1 MTQMSQNEAIG
12 NGRSMW
18 RRRLSALMILIILMG
33 TFAPFTIA
41 SQVLAEPQTAPTTNH
56 LTLKVVNADDASVIS
71 EFKYLINIDNTGNP
85 FQPRN
90 AGCSPEDAGYPDS
103 CDWPSI
109 REVPAAAPIYTQG
122 NQDDFNGNILNG
134 LDLPDGKYLISV
146 MANGYKMGGAHFTVP
161 LQGSGE
167 VTVSLAPNP
176 LPAATMRIKVFEDN
190 ASVNGQFD
198 TDEHGLEGF
207 RVIIN
212 DIAGQVST
220 DVFGNPLCT
229 TYDAN
234 GNPTGINTYGC
245 TISDAN
251 GDMAIPNLGPNR
263 YDVLVAPPPG
273 TDWTETTTLEGSPS
287 WDTWLQEG
295 ATGLDNEF
303 VVAAETFPWTM
314 FGFVRP
320 MNNLNSSATG
330 GISGTLVAAS
340 VYLPQQGA
348 LPYFGDIWTGFT
360 GTKVTGPI
368 TDGWVALSD
377 LQNGDQAVYV
387 GRANPDGTFA
397 ITNVP
402 DGNYLFTWWDTNLH
416 YILDWMQVT
425 VSDGQMTDI
434 GTPMLTGWFTK
445 VEGYVFNDINS
456 NGKRDPGE
464 PGISDYLVVLKD
476 RDNSEIDRM
485 SIAAITDATG
495 YYVFEKA
502 YPMGSWMVLEAYS
515 DRYYTTGVTYQVE
528 NQPEPTTVLGSG
540 VDVGFLPMLGQSGR
554 LDWGVRPYARG
565 TNGGIVGTVF
575 YDVTRN
581 ELDARYQ
588 AVEAWAPGIPG
599 LLVTLSKP
607 VYCGTNV
614 GVPCDPTDTFELAP
628 DGSIAKDPAAGGV
641 ACGTNPGEPCDPTGT
656 WELDSSGNY
665 KVGPI
670 ISTAITETWEQPTD
684 CIARDAHG
692 NPLVYPTDQ
701 AVLPPDPTGKRCLE
715 GPLMGTQFQNGFAT
729 LDGNYGFDTV
739 YSGFGS
745 TADPVGVDIPAGDYL
760 VEVVVPTDS
769 LGRPMYQVVREED
782 INIFGGDE
790 FTPAV
795 PPPPC
800 AGPMH
805 VVDVAGVGADGPN
818 AVDNPSFAE
827 AGGSV
832 FEGTQKPLC
841 NVKLVTLNNGKS
853 VAPAFTFF
861 TEVPI
866 PGKWKGYIIDDLTV
880 STNPQ
885 DLMFGEK
892 AGAPLMPIGIY
903 DFKNRLVATMTSD
916 PNGVFEILLPSTN
929 TVNCPSP
936 SGVCPNVYYMLGND
950 PSLPG
955 YNPQYRTIGASFE
968 IYSGLIIPSDLAPT
982 QIVPGVLA
990 GGSLF
995 SSPPQCQLDDA
1006 TPQLFRVSQPY
1017 GPRNSTFT
1025 ITGLGFGASVGRAT
1039 LDGIPLIISSWS
1051 DTSITAK
1058 VPTNVPFGPHQ
1069 LTITALNGKSTVN
1082 GLKFHVTGTSY
1093 NPLIFEVGPGKP
1105 YATIQ
1110 AAVDAASASPSA
1122 RPKLVV
1128 VYPSATGMYLENI
1141 VMYSKISLQG
1151 VGPGGRYA
1159 DNTVVPGSVIDG
1171 RGVAGDTPYSQA
1183 WKTFI
1188 SGLTWSGNQAIFEG
1202 PVVYVVAEDG
1212 EFTSANPASIDGF
1225 VIQGGDQ
1232 QGFPNQRVPNTD
1244 PSVHELS
1251 GVQGGGIYV
1260 NGYARYLQITNNILQ
1275 SNGGAYG
1282 GAIRLGTPHLPD
1294 EYNDSQNDFIRIAH
1308 NRILANGGTNLAGAV
1323 AIFSGA
1329 EGYEVTAND
1338 VCGNFSAEYG
1348 GGISHY
1354 GLSPN
1359 GSIHHNRIYFNRS
1372 YDEGGGIMI
1381 AGELPADPNLL
1392 TPGAGAVDVYANLI
1406 QNNLANDDGGGLRFL
1421 MAGNF
1426 PYNVYNNIIVNNIS
1440 THEGG
1445 GVSLNDAP
1453 DVRFFNNTVMKNIT
1467 TATAMTSNG
1476 QPAPAGLSTSRNSNL
1491 LQATLPAGSPIFS
1504 EPLLFNNIF
1513 WDNRAGTFVGSTV
1526 AGIGLPGDPH
1536 PINQWD
1542 LGVSDGIGLLSPTNS
1557 ILQVTTGTVPDASN
1571 IVGADPLVVSTYDTS
1586 VRALPW
1592 RGNPRFVD
1600 ILMITTDATPN
1611 LLGDYHLADGSP
1623 AIDAGAASKNGVNA
1637 PSQDFDRG
1645 LRPSEAGY
1653 EIGADETPVIADLS
1667 ITKTDNLTT
1676 VSPGDQVLYTIT
1688 ATNNGPSA
1696 VNGAVIRDVFPTP
1709 SPLSGPIIWTCTT
1722 TGGATCGGSGTGSG
1736 NINRTVNMPVGSTV
1750 TFTTTSGT
1758 VAASA
1763 SGQLSNTATV
1773 DAPLGVLESDL
1784 ANNTATDTDTIVT
1797 ISDLSITKTDNLY
1810 AALPGGTVKY
1820 TIVVTNNGPHAVA
1833 GATVTDNFS
1842 ADFTS
1847 VSWTCSATNGS
1858 SCAAV
1863 INNGNSL
1870 SASLNLANG
1879 GKATL
1884 TAIAAVS
1891 PSVSGSISN
1900 TASVTVPANTV
1911 DPNPANDSATDTDII
1926 PGPFPT
1932 LGILDNF
1939 NRANGPLGVNWS
1951 GCTGTN
1957 VYRIDGNNVQVRTNG
1972 FVYWNADT
1980 FGANQ
1985 EAYLTFNKVVPSAT
1999 EHDILLKARNFPTTC
2014 TNPDGTASV
2023 IEILYDP
2030 NPNPLNSRVQVWTL
2044 TPAAFA
2050 SPGWRLRATFNGV
2063 NFANGDV
2070 LGARTYEDGTV
2081 IVYKNGVPIGIVN
2094 VTLPNGSVAGW
2105 PASLAADGGQLG
2117 VWFLRSTGFAVPNDA
2132 RFDDFG
2138 GGTLP

>member
-1 MTQMSQNEAIG
+1 MTQSTPMNTIRTRG
-12 NGRSMW
+12 NAW
-18 RRRLSALMILIILMG
+18 RRSASLLMILIMLMG
-33 TFAPFTIA
+33 TFAPFTFA
-41 SQVLAEPQTAPTTNH
+41 SPARAEPEAAPTTNH
-56 LTLKVVNADDASVIS
+56 FTLKVVDASNSSAIS
-71 EFKYLINIDNTGNP
+71 EFKYLINVDNTGDP

-109 REVPAAAPIYTQG
+109 RAIPAFAPIYAQG

-134 LDLPDGKYLISV
+134 LDLPDGKYLVSV
-146 MANGYKMGGAHFTVP
+146 MVNGYKMGGAHFTVP

-167 VTVSLAPNP
+167 VTVALQPNP

-207 RVIIN
+207 HVIIN

-229 TYDAN
+229 IYDAN
-234 GNPTGINTYGC
+234 GDPAGINTYGC
-245 TISDAN
+245 TTSDAN

-263 YDVLVAPPPG
+263 YDVVVVPPPG

-303 VVAAETFPWTM
+303 VVAAEPFPWTM

-320 MNNLNSSATG
+320 MDNLNSSATG
-330 GISGTLVAAS
+330 GISGTLISVS
-340 VYLPQQGA
+340 VYQPPQGA
-348 LPYFGDIWTGFT
+348 LPYFGDIWSGFT
-360 GTKVTGPI
+360 GTKVNGPI

-402 DGNYLFTWWDTNLH
+402 DGNYLFTWWDNNLH

-464 PGISDYLVVLKD
+464 PGVSDFLVVLKD

-485 SIAAITDATG
+485 SISAITDANG

-515 DRYYTTGVTYQVE
+515 DRYYTTGITYQVE

-540 VDVGFLPMLGQSGR
+540 VDVGFLPILGQSGR

-565 TNGGIVGTVF
+565 ANGGIVGTVF

-588 AVEAWAPGIPG
+588 AVEPWAPGIPG

-607 VYCGTNV
+607 VYCGTND
-614 GVPCDPTDTFELAP
+614 GVPCDPTETFELAP
-628 DGSIAKDPAAGGV
+628 DGSIAKDLTAGGV
-641 ACGTNPGEPCDPTGT
+641 ACGTNPGEPCDPSGT
-656 WELDSSGNY
+656 WELDSNGNY

-670 ISTAITETWEQPTD
+670 VSTAITEAWEQPTD

-692 NPLVYPTDQ
+692 NPLVYPRDH

-715 GPLMGTQFQNGFAT
+715 GPLMGTQFQSGFAT

-745 TADPVGVDIPAGDYL
+745 ASEPTGVSIPAGDYL
-760 VEVVVPTDS
+760 VEVVVPQDS
-769 LGRPMYQVVREED
+769 LGRPVYQVVREED

-790 FTPAV
+790 FIPAV
-795 PPPPC
+795 PPPAC

-818 AVDNPSFAE
+818 AVDNPSFAD

-832 FEGTQKPLC
+832 FEGMQMPLC
-841 NVKLVTLNNGKS
+841 NAKLVTLNNGKS

-861 TEVPI
+861 TDVPI
-866 PGKWKGYIIDDLTV
+866 PGRWKGYIIDDLTI
-880 STNPQ
+880 STDPK
-885 DLMFGEK
+885 DLFFGEK
-892 AGAPLMPIGIY
+892 AGAPLIPIGIY
-903 DFKNRLVATMTSD
+903 DFTNRLVASVTSD
-916 PNGVFEILLPSTN
+916 PNGVFDILLPSTH

-950 PSLPG
+950 PNLPG

-982 QIVPGVLA
+982 QMVPGVLA

-995 SSPPQCQLDDA
+995 SYPPQCQLDDA

-1017 GPRNSTFT
+1017 GARGSTFT
-1025 ITGLGFGASVGRAT
+1025 ITGLGFGASPGSVT
-1039 LDGIPLIISSWS
+1039 FDGIPLGISAWS
-1051 DTSITAK
+1051 DTSITA
-1058 VPTNVPFGPHQ
+1058 VIPSNMPFGPHQ
-1069 LTITALNGKSTVN
+1069 MTITASNGRSTVN
-1082 GLKFHVTGTSY
+1082 GLKYHVTGASY

-1105 YATIQ
+1105 YATVQ
-1110 AAVDAASASPSA
+1110 AGVDAASASTSA

-1128 VYPSATGMYLENI
+1128 VYPSATGIYLENVI
-1141 VMYSKISLQG
+1141 LYAKISLQG
-1151 VGPGGRYA
+1151 VGPGGTYA
-1159 DNTVVPGSVIDG
+1159 DSTKVPGSVIDG
-1171 RGVAGDTPYSQA
+1171 RGVTGDTPYGIAWQA
-1183 WKTFI
+1183 KIT
-1188 SGLTWSGNQAIFEG
+1188 SLNWSGNQSISEG
-1202 PVVYVVAEDG
+1202 PVIYVVAQDG
-1212 EFTSANPASIDGF
+1212 AFTSANPASIDGF
-1225 VIQGGDQ
+1225 IIQGGDQ
-1232 QGFPNQRVPNTD
+1232 QGFPNQVVAAAD
-1244 PSVHELS
+1244 PTVKEIT

-1275 SNGGAYG
+1275 SNGGSYG
-1282 GAIRLGTPHLPD
+1282 GAIRLGTPHLPGA
-1294 EYNDSQNDFIRIAH
+1294 YNDNQNDFIRIAN
-1308 NRILANGGTNLAGAV
+1308 NRILANGGSNLAGAV
-1323 AIFSGA
+1323 AIYSGA
-1329 EGYEVTAND
+1329 EGYELAYND
-1338 VCGNFSAEYG
+1338 VCGNYSAEYG
-1348 GGISHY
+1348 GGVSHY

-1359 GSIHHNRIYFNRS
+1359 GRIHHNRIYFNRS

-1392 TPGAGAVDVYANLI
+1392 TPGAGPVDVYANLL

-1453 DVRFFNNTVMKNIT
+1453 NVRFFNNTVMKNIT

-1476 QPAPAGLSTSRNSNL
+1476 QPAPAGLATSRNSNL
-1491 LQATLPAGSPIFS
+1491 LQATLPGGSPIFS

-1526 AGIGLPGDPH
+1526 AGIGLTGDPY

-1557 ILQVTTGTVPDASN
+1557 ILQVTTGTVPHASN
-1571 IVGADPLVVSTYDTS
+1571 IVGVDPGVVATYDTS

-1600 ILMITTDATPN
+1600 IMMITADATPN
-1611 LLGDYHLADGSP
+1611 LLGDYHLAAGSP
-1623 AIDAGAASKNGVNA
+1623 AINAGAASKSGVNA
-1637 PSQDFDRG
+1637 PTQDFDSG
-1645 LRPSEAGY
+1645 LRPSNGGF
-1653 EIGADETPVIADLS
+1653 EIGADETPVIADLA

-1676 VSPGDQVLYTIT
+1676 VSPGDPVRYTIT
-1688 ATNNGPSA
+1688 VTNAGPSA
-1696 VNGAVIRDVFPTP
+1696 VTGAVISDVFPTP
-1709 SPLSGPIIWTCTT
+1709 SPLSGPITWTCAAA
-1722 TGGATCGGSGTGSG
+1722 GGATCGGGGTGSG
-1736 NINRTVNMPVGSTV
+1736 NINRTVNLPVGGTV
-1750 TFTTTSGT
+1750 TFTTTSGS
-1758 VAASA
+1758 VASSA
-1763 SGQLSNTATV
+1763 SGQLSNTAIV
-1773 DAPLGVLESDL
+1773 SVPAGLLDPNL

-1797 ISDLSITKTDNLY
+1797 VSDLSITKTDNFY
-1810 AALPGGTVKY
+1810 AALPGGTVVY
-1820 TIVVTNNGPHAVA
+1820 TIVVTNNGPHAVT
-1833 GATVTDNFS
+1833 GATVTDNFP
-1842 ADFTS
+1842 ADFS
-1847 VSWTCSATNGS
+1847 SASWTCSATSGS
-1858 SCAAV
+1858 ACGAV
-1863 INNGNSL
+1863 INSGNSL
-1870 SASLNLANG
+1870 SASLNLLNG

-1884 TAIAAVS
+1884 TATAIVS
-1891 PSVSGSISN
+1891 PSAAGSVSN
-1900 TASVTVPANTV
+1900 TASVAVPANVV
-1911 DPNPANDSATDTDII
+1911 DPNPANDTATDTDII

-1932 LGILDNF
+1932 LGVLDNF
-1939 NRANGPLGVNWS
+1939 NRANGALGANWR

-1972 FVYWNADT
+1972 FVYWNAST

-1985 EAYLTFNKVVPSAT
+1985 EAYITFNKVVSSAS
-1999 EHDILLKARNFPTTC
+1999 EHDILLKVRNFPTNC
-2014 TNPDGTASV
+2014 ANPGGTASA

-2030 NPNPLNSRVQVWTL
+2030 NPNPANSRVQVWTL
-2044 TPAAFA
+2044 TPSTFP
-2050 SPGWRLRATFNGV
+2050 SPNWNLRATFNGV
-2063 NFANGDV
+2063 NFANGDT
-2070 LGARTYEDGTV
+2070 LGARTYSDGTV
-2081 IVYKNGVPIGIVN
+2081 IIYKNGVPIGMVN

-2105 PASLAADGGQLG
+2105 PASLAADGGQIG
-2117 VWFLRSTGFAVPNDA
+2117 VWFLRSGGFPVPNDA
-2132 RFDDFG
+2132 RFDNFG